1 MSPVRNKQIARKY
14 LHPNNVTFPRALR
27 EAIPDHEPSIGRCLK
42 LDSVDAQP
50 AHTVE
55 WGRRVQVKL
64 NVCETGKLH
73 GVFDV
78 WVDMELDA
86 AKALASLIQTAAEQ
100 AEKLSAVSM
109 WRTQ

>member
-1 MSPVRNKQIARKY
+1 M
-14 LHPNNVTFPRALR
+14 
-27 EAIPDHEPSIGRCLK
+27 
-42 LDSVDAQP
+42 
-50 AHTVE
+50 
-55 WGRRVQVKL
+55 QVKL